1 MSELTTAARPYARA
15 AFDIAN
21 SRGEQQKWS
30 DMLAYMS
37 AVAHDTTMIAV
48 LDSPRLSQNQSAE
61 MFISVCEEQIDQ
73 RGKNF
78 IKLLAENDRI
88 KLLPEI
94 TALYEHYRAEAEGT
108 IDAEVISAQEV
119 SESQLSK
126 IAASLKT
133 RLGKEVRL
141 TSTID
146 TSLIGGAII
155 RAGDLVIDGSVSGR
169 LEKLSTTLIN

>member
-21 SRGEQQKWS
+21 AHSDQQKWT
-30 DMLAYMS
+30 DMLAFMA
-37 AVAHDTTMIAV
+37 AVAYDPTMAAV
-48 LDSPRLSQNQSAE
+48 LDSPTLSQQQAADL
-61 MFISVCEEQIDQ
+61 FISVCEGHIDE

-94 TALYEHYRAEAEGT
+94 AALYQHYRAEAEGT
-108 IDAEVISAQEV
+108 IDAQVISASEV
-119 SESQLSK
+119 SESQLTK
-126 IAASLKT
+126 IAASLKQ

-141 TSTID
+141 TSKID
-146 TSLIGGAII
+146 ASLIGGAII
-155 RAGDLVIDGSVSGR
+155 RAGDMVIDGSVRGR
-169 LEKLSTTLIN
+169 LNKLSTVLSN